1 MSSISLYMAT
11 VMFAGD
17 WLDVTNEKSKQ
28 LIPYGERDPFANG
41 QREARRLRRP
51 KGKFLSLSR
60 RPLSPAQAQVVAY

>member
-28 LIPYGERDPFANG
+28 LIPDGE
-41 QREARRLRRP
+41 
-51 KGKFLSLSR
+51 K
-60 RPLSPAQAQVVAY
+60 